1 MKYRHTAKRKLM
13 AIVSILMLCAALV
26 PGLVGASGRHHRS
39 SHHSSARITNVRQA
53 NRVAQA
59 NSNTVNVVAVGGSAT
74 ATCSPNNG
82 NNTATGGTLA
92 VALNLNIC
100 VPVAIGGPAIAVN
113 TGNITQGATN
123 AANLT
128 NTSGR

>member
-1 MKYRHTAKRKLM
+1 MTYRHTAKQKRTAL
-13 AIVSILMLCAALV
+13 VSLLMLCAALV
-26 PGLVGASGRHHRS
+26 PGLVGTRSRHHGVRV
-39 SHHSSARITNVRQA
+39 HQVRQA

-59 NSNTVNVVAVGGSAT
+59 NDNQVNVVAVGGNAT

-82 NNTATGGTLA
+82 NNMATGGTLA
-92 VALNLNIC
+92 VAVNLNIC

-113 TGNITQGATN
+113 TGNITQAVTN
-123 AANLT
+123 AATLT